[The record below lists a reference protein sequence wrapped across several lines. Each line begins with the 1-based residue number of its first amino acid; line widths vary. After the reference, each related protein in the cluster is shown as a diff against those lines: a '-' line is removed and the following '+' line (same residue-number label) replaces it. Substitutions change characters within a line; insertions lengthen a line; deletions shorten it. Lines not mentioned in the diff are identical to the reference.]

1 MFFLFI
7 IQRVAITMK
16 DVFKMKLKSA
26 TYLFILTLVIGLTY
40 QMLPYTPLSDSV
52 LSIVGTVWNVILA
65 FGAGYFLLRRTFLE
79 QFKHFRFIV
88 LLWGMPFVILTGM
101 FFSFI
106 YAAIF
111 GQPTTNTISETIT
124 VQMVFLQVP
133 FMLMGEEL
141 LSTNLLLALQKK
153 GFSFVWSSIICSV
166 LFALWHIPAYGFH
179 PAQLLITL
187 MPARLALNY
196 VWKKSNSV
204 WVSWI
209 CHFLYDSLGFI
220 SFLGK

>member
-7 IQRVAITMK
+7 IQRVAITLK
-16 DVFKMKLKSA
+16 DVFKMKHKST

-52 LSIVGTVWNVILA
+52 LSIIGTVWNVILA

-88 LLWGMPFVILTGM
+88 LLWGVPFVILTGV

-111 GQPTTNTISETIT
+111 GQPTTNSIGETIT

-141 LSTNLLLALQKK
+141 LSTNLLLAIQKK
-153 GFSFVWSSIICSV
+153 GFSFLWSSIICSV

-187 MPARLALNY
+187 MPARLALNF

-209 CHFLYDSLGFI
+209 CHFLYDGLGFI
-220 SFLGK
+220 SFFR

>member
-1 MFFLFI
+1 
-7 IQRVAITMK
+7 MK
-16 DVFKMKLKSA
+16 HKSA
-26 TYLFILTLVIGLTY
+26 MYLFILTLVIGLTY

-52 LSIVGTVWNVILA
+52 LSIIGTVWNVILA
-65 FGAGYFLLRRTFLE
+65 FGAGYFLLRRTFFGTI
-79 QFKHFRFIV
+79 QA
-88 LLWGMPFVILTGM
+88 
-101 FFSFI
+101 FSFHCFI
-106 YAAIF
+106 MGCAFRHFDWCVLFLYLCRYF
-111 GQPTTNTISETIT
+111 WTTHNKLDQRDYHRPNGLFTST
-124 VQMVFLQVP
+124 LHAH
-133 FMLMGEEL
+133 GEEL

-153 GFSFVWSSIICSV
+153 GLSFFWSSVICSV

>member
-1 MFFLFI
+1 MLILFI
-7 IQRVAITMK
+7 IQRVTITLK
-16 DVFKMKLKSA
+16 DVFKMKHKSA

-40 QMLPYTPLSDSV
+40 QMLPYTPLSASV
-52 LSIVGTVWNVILA
+52 LSIIGTVWNVILA
-65 FGAGYFLLRRTFLE
+65 FGAGYFLLRGTFLE

-88 LLWGMPFVILTGM
+88 LLWGVPFVILTGV

-111 GQPTTNTISETIT
+111 GQPTTNSISETIT

-141 LSTNLLLALQKK
+141 LSTNLLLALQKR
-153 GFSFVWSSIICSV
+153 GLSFAWSSIICSV

-204 WVSWI
+204 WISWI

>member
-7 IQRVAITMK
+7 IQRVAITLK
-16 DVFKMKLKSA
+16 DVFKMKHKSA

-65 FGAGYFLLRRTFLE
+65 FGAGYILLRRTFLE

-88 LLWGMPFVILTGM
+88 LLWGVPFVILTGV

-111 GQPTTNTISETIT
+111 EQPTTNSISETIT

-153 GFSFVWSSIICSV
+153 GFSFLWSSIICSV

-209 CHFLYDSLGFI
+209 CHFLYDGLGFI
-220 SFLGK
+220 SFFR

>member
-7 IQRVAITMK
+7 IQRVAITLK
-16 DVFKMKLKSA
+16 DVFKMKHKST

-52 LSIVGTVWNVILA
+52 LSIIGTVWNVILA

-88 LLWGMPFVILTGM
+88 LLWGVPFVILTGV

-111 GQPTTNTISETIT
+111 GQPTTNSIGETIT

-141 LSTNLLLALQKK
+141 LSTNLLLASQKK
-153 GFSFVWSSIICSV
+153 GFSFLWSSIICSV

-187 MPARLALNY
+187 MPARLALNF

-209 CHFLYDSLGFI
+209 CHFLYDGLGFI
-220 SFLGK
+220 SFFR

>member
-7 IQRVAITMK
+7 IQRVAITLK
-16 DVFKMKLKSA
+16 DVFKMKHKSA
-26 TYLFILTLVIGLTY
+26 MYLFILTLVIGLTY

-79 QFKHFRFIV
+79 QFKHFRFVV
-88 LLWGMPFVILTGM
+88 LLWGVPFVILTGV

-111 GQPTTNTISETIT
+111 GQPTTNSISETIT

-153 GFSFVWSSIICSV
+153 GLSFVWSSIICSV

-209 CHFLYDSLGFI
+209 CHFLYDSLKFI
-220 SFLGK
+220 SFLSK

>member
-7 IQRVAITMK
+7 IQRVAITLK
-16 DVFKMKLKSA
+16 DVFKMKHKST

-52 LSIVGTVWNVILA
+52 LSIIGTVWNVILA

-88 LLWGMPFVILTGM
+88 LLWGVPFVILTGV

-111 GQPTTNTISETIT
+111 GQPTTNSIGETIT

-153 GFSFVWSSIICSV
+153 GFSFLWSSIICSV

-179 PAQLLITL
+179 LAQLLIAL

-209 CHFLYDSLGFI
+209 CHFLYDGLGFI
-220 SFLGK
+220 SFFR

>member
-7 IQRVAITMK
+7 IQRVAITLK
-16 DVFKMKLKSA
+16 DVFKMKHKSA

-52 LSIVGTVWNVILA
+52 LSIIGTVWNVILA
-65 FGAGYFLLRRTFLE
+65 FGVGYFLLRRTFLE

-88 LLWGMPFVILTGM
+88 LLWGVPFVILTGV

-111 GQPTTNTISETIT
+111 GQPTTNSIGETIT

-153 GFSFVWSSIICSV
+153 GFSFLWSSIICSV

-209 CHFLYDSLGFI
+209 CHFLYDGLGFI
-220 SFLGK
+220 SFFR

>member
-1 MFFLFI
+1 
-7 IQRVAITMK
+7 MK
-16 DVFKMKLKSA
+16 HKSA

-65 FGAGYFLLRRTFLE
+65 FGAGYILLRRTFLE

-88 LLWGMPFVILTGM
+88 LLWGVPFVILTGV

-111 GQPTTNTISETIT
+111 EQPTTNSISETIT

-153 GFSFVWSSIICSV
+153 GFSFLWSSIICSV

-209 CHFLYDSLGFI
+209 CHFLYDGLGFI
-220 SFLGK
+220 SFFR

>member
-1 MFFLFI
+1 
-7 IQRVAITMK
+7 MK
-16 DVFKMKLKSA
+16 HKSA
-26 TYLFILTLVIGLTY
+26 MYLFILTLVIGLTY

-88 LLWGMPFVILTGM
+88 LLWGVPFVILTGV

-111 GQPTTNTISETIT
+111 GQPTTNSISETIT

-153 GFSFVWSSIICSV
+153 GLSFFWSSVICSV

-209 CHFLYDSLGFI
+209 CHFFMIPLG
-220 SFLGK
+220 SFHF

>member
-7 IQRVAITMK
+7 IQRVAITLK
-16 DVFKMKLKSA
+16 DVFKMKHKST

-40 QMLPYTPLSDSV
+40 QMLPYTPLSDFV
-52 LSIVGTVWNVILA
+52 LSIIGTVWNVILA

-88 LLWGMPFVILTGM
+88 LLWGVPFVILTGV

-111 GQPTTNTISETIT
+111 GQPTTNSIGETIT

-153 GFSFVWSSIICSV
+153 GFSFLWSSIICSV

-187 MPARLALNY
+187 MPARLALNF

-209 CHFLYDSLGFI
+209 CHFLYDGLGFI
-220 SFLGK
+220 SFFR

>member
-7 IQRVAITMK
+7 IQRVAITLK
-16 DVFKMKLKSA
+16 DVFKMKHKST

-52 LSIVGTVWNVILA
+52 LSIIGTVWNVILA

-88 LLWGMPFVILTGM
+88 LLWGVPFVILTGV

-106 YAAIF
+106 YAAIL
-111 GQPTTNTISETIT
+111 GQPTTNSIGETIT

-153 GFSFVWSSIICSV
+153 GFSFLWSSIICSV

-187 MPARLALNY
+187 MPARLALNF

-209 CHFLYDSLGFI
+209 CHFLYDGLGFI
-220 SFLGK
+220 SFFR

>member
-7 IQRVAITMK
+7 IQRVVITLK
-16 DVFKMKLKSA
+16 DVFKMKHKSA

-52 LSIVGTVWNVILA
+52 LSIIGTVWNVILA
-65 FGAGYFLLRRTFLE
+65 FGVGYFLLRRTFLE

-88 LLWGMPFVILTGM
+88 LLRGVPFVILTGV

-111 GQPTTNTISETIT
+111 GQPTTNSIGETIT

-153 GFSFVWSSIICSV
+153 GFSFLWSSIICSV

-209 CHFLYDSLGFI
+209 CHFLYDGLGFI
-220 SFLGK
+220 SFFR